1 LNAFFPAHY
10 YFMKQHYLL
19 GCLLAAGLGAG
30 CQQDK
35 YLLEVYAT
43 TRYEVLR
50 LPAPAEAANL
60 LTVAFPSASAG
71 YVGGA
76 GGVLYATTNGGQTWT
91 SRTQPA
97 LGDIRKLYFAS
108 ATAGW
113 AATSSGLYATTNG
126 GQTWQR
132 AQYATAIGPYG
143 YIGAAWDV
151 RFVSAQVGYAA
162 GATGDLLKTTNG
174 GVSWADQLPAGHQ
187 RFELRAVSFAS
198 PDSGQVVGEGAHY
211 VTSNGGR
218 TWSLYPSYMGYDVLA
233 YGKGRYLKAAGP
245 KGFSDNPAIGSGYG
259 DTRYV
264 DNNLNWPVYAL
275 ARYGGAGGP
284 VAAVGEN
291 TLIRY
296 DPEFSVQPDLT
307 PWTYVRTPEGTSFS
321 ATFRAAAYAD
331 AHTLYAVGDQGTLYR
346 FIN

>member
-1 LNAFFPAHY
+1 
-10 YFMKQHYLL
+10 MKQHYLL
-19 GCLLAAGLGAG
+19 GFLLAAGIGAG

-43 TRYEVLR
+43 TRYDVLK
-50 LPAPAEAANL
+50 LPAPAETANL
-60 LTVAFPSASAG
+60 LAVAFPSASVG

-76 GGVLYATTNGGQTWT
+76 GGVFYTTTNGGQSWT
-91 SRTQPA
+91 SRTQAA
-97 LGDIRKLYFAS
+97 LGDLRKLYFSS

-113 AATSSGLYATTNG
+113 AATSNGLYQTTNG

-132 AQYATAIGPYG
+132 AQYGTAIGPYG

-151 RFVSAQVGYAA
+151 RFVSPQIGYAA

-174 GVSWADQLPAGHQ
+174 GVSWTDQLPAGHQ
-187 RFELRAVSFAS
+187 RFELRAVSFTS

-218 TWSLYPSYMGYDVLA
+218 NWALYNVSPLYGYDVLV
-233 YGKGRYLKAAGP
+233 YGKARYLQAAGP
-245 KGFSDNPAIGSGYG
+245 KGFSDNSPIGGGSG
-259 DTRYV
+259 DTRFV
-264 DNNLNWPVYAL
+264 DNNLNWPIYAL

-284 VAAVGEN
+284 IAAVGEN

-296 DPEFSVQPDLT
+296 DPEFSTQPDLT

-321 ATFRAAAYAD
+321 ATFRGAAYAD
-331 AHTLYAVGDQGTLYR
+331 AHTLYAVGDQGALYR